1 MNPFQGGMLMK
12 ICAQLFFFTAA
23 AVLAAN
29 AWAVESPPPI
39 KSPSIKI
46 GVAGALS
53 GDLVSYGQPTARAA
67 ELVAEQ
73 INAKGGIN
81 GAKVELQIEDD
92 VCKPEVAANIAAKL
106 VSAGVKV
113 VIGHICSSATK
124 AALPVYTDADVTLI
138 SPSATDSDLT
148 ESGKY
153 PHFYRT
159 IAPNNAQARTIVDF
173 AIKLLKDAAMKKIA
187 IIHDKGDYGKGLAED
202 AREAIRKNALAD
214 VVLFEGIT
222 PGAVD
227 YSAVVQKIRRTRAE
241 AVIFGGYHPEASKII
256 TQMRK
261 KDMKTFFISDDGV
274 KDDTFIRI
282 AGKYAEGAYAT
293 GPADVSENPVARQY
307 RQAYLN
313 KYGSQPGAFF
323 DNAVAAA
330 IALTNAVEK
339 AGSTDADKVADILH
353 SQIAV
358 TPFGEIR
365 FDLHGDATG
374 VGYTM
379 YQVKDGKFV
388 QPE

>member
-1 MNPFQGGMLMK
+1 MLMK
-12 ICAQLFFFTAA
+12 MHAQLISFAA

-29 AWAVESPPPI
+29 AWAADPPP
-39 KSPSIKI
+39 PIKI

-53 GDLVSYGQPTARAA
+53 GDLASYGQPTARAA

-73 INAKGGIN
+73 LNAKGGIN
-81 GAKVELQIEDD
+81 GAKIELLIEDD

-106 VSAGVKV
+106 VSAGVKI

-124 AALPVYTDADVTLI
+124 AALPVYTDADVI
-138 SPSATDSDLT
+138 VMSPSATDSDLT
-148 ESGKY
+148 ESGKH
-153 PHFYRT
+153 PNFYRT
-159 IAPNNAQARTIVDF
+159 IAPNNAQAEAIVDF
-173 AIKLLKDAAMKKIA
+173 AVDLLKDEKMKKIA

-202 AREAIRKNALAD
+202 AREIIRQGALAQ
-214 VVLFEGIT
+214 VVLFEGVT

-227 YSAVVQKIRRTRAE
+227 YSAVVQKIKHTRAD

-256 TQMRK
+256 TQMRRK
-261 KDMKTFFISDDGV
+261 RMKTLFISDDGV
-274 KDDTFIRI
+274 KDDTFIKI
-282 AGKYAEGAYAT
+282 AGKYAEGVQAT
-293 GPADVSENPVARQY
+293 GPADVSKNPVTKQY
-307 RQAYLN
+307 RQAYAD
-313 KYGSQPGAFF
+313 KYGGEPGPFF

-353 SQIAV
+353 NQIAV

-365 FDLHGDATG
+365 FDEHGDATG

-379 YQVKDGKFV
+379 YEVKDGKFEQV
-388 QPE
+388 Q

>member
-1 MNPFQGGMLMK
+1 MK
-12 ICAQLFFFTAA
+12 MYAQLISFAAA

-29 AWAVESPPPI
+29 VWAAAPAPV
-39 KSPSIKI
+39 KI

-53 GDLVSYGQPTARAA
+53 GDLASYGQPAARAA
-67 ELVAEQ
+67 ELVAEH

-92 VCKPEVAANIAAKL
+92 VCKPEVAANTAAKL
-106 VSAGVKV
+106 VSAGVKL

-124 AALPVYTDADVTLI
+124 AALPVYTDADVI
-138 SPSATDSDLT
+138 VMSPSATDSDLT

-153 PHFYRT
+153 PNFYRT
-159 IAPNNAQARTIVDF
+159 IAPNNAQAKTIVDF
-173 AIKLLKDAAMKKIA
+173 AVDLLQDEPMKKIA

-202 AREAIRKNALAD
+202 AREIIRQGALAQ

-227 YSAVVQKIRRTRAE
+227 YSAVVQKIKRTRAD

-256 TQMRK
+256 TQMRRK
-261 KDMKTFFISDDGV
+261 GMKTLFISDDGV
-274 KDDTFIRI
+274 KDDTFIKI
-282 AGKYAEGAYAT
+282 AGKYAEGVYAT
-293 GPADVSENPVARQY
+293 GPADVSSNPVTKQY
-307 RQAYLN
+307 RQAYAS
-313 KYGSQPGAFF
+313 KYGGEPGPFF

-339 AGSTDADKVADILH
+339 AGSTDADKVADVLH
-353 SQIAV
+353 NQIAV

-365 FDLHGDATG
+365 FDQHGDATG

-379 YQVKDGKFV
+379 YMVKDGKFA
-388 QPE
+388 QAQ

>member
-1 MNPFQGGMLMK
+1 MK
-12 ICAQLFFFTAA
+12 MYAQLISFAAA

-29 AWAVESPPPI
+29 VWAAD
-39 KSPSIKI
+39 SPSTIKI

-53 GDLVSYGQPTARAA
+53 GDLASYGQPAARAA

-81 GAKVELQIEDD
+81 GAKVELLIEDD

-106 VSAGVKV
+106 VSAGVKI

-124 AALPVYTDADVTLI
+124 AALPVYTDADVTLM

-148 ESGKY
+148 VSGKY

-159 IAPNNAQARTIVDF
+159 IAPNNAQAKTIVDF
-173 AIKLLKDAAMKKIA
+173 AVDLLKDEKMKKIA

-202 AREAIRKNALAD
+202 AQEAIRQDALAD

-227 YSAVVQKIRRTRAE
+227 YSAVVQKIKRTRAD

-261 KDMKTFFISDDGV
+261 KGMKTLFISDDGV
-274 KDDTFIRI
+274 KDDTFIKI
-282 AGKYAEGAYAT
+282 AGKYAEGVYAT
-293 GPADVSENPVARQY
+293 GPADVSKNPVTKQY
-307 RQAYLN
+307 RDAYTA
-313 KYGSQPGAFF
+313 KHGGEPGPFF

-339 AGSTDADKVADILH
+339 AGSTDADKVAEVLH
-353 SQIAV
+353 NQIAV
-358 TPFGEIR
+358 TPFGEIK
-365 FDLHGDATG
+365 FDEHGDAIG

-379 YQVKDGKFV
+379 YEVKDGKFV